1 MSKNFNPT
9 YLHRLRRMHQFIQ
22 EEHTGTPAELGTKLN
37 ISERS
42 VFLMLDY
49 FKDNGAEINYDRKRK
64 TYFYP
69 KAFELKIKFYIK
81 FIDDNDEMRIIEG
94 GKLHSTARILQGPKL
109 FLFQ

>member
-9 YLHRLRRMHQFIQ
+9 YLHRLRRMHQLIQ
-22 EEHTGTPAELGTKLN
+22 EEHTGTPAELGAKLN

-42 VFLMLDY
+42 VFLILDY

-69 KAFELKIKFYIK
+69 KPFELKIKFYIK
-81 FIDDNDEMRIIEG
+81 CISDDEMRIIEG
-94 GKLHSTARILQGPKL
+94 GNLYSPARILQGNKL
-109 FLFQ
+109 ALQI